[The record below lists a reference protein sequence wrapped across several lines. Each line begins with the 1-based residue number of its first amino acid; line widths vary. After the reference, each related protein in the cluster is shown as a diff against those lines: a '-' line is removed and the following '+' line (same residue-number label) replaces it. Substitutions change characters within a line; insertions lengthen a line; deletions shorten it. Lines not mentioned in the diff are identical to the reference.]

1 MKICFKKTKNKKLNK
16 AKLRKQKQNDQ
27 NKKKGKNFPAA
38 GVEPQTINV

>member
-27 NKKKGKNFPAA
+27 N
-38 GVEPQTINV
+38 TSIL

>member
-27 NKKKGKNFPAA
+27 NKKKGKNFPPA
-38 GVEPQTINV
+38 GVEPQTINM